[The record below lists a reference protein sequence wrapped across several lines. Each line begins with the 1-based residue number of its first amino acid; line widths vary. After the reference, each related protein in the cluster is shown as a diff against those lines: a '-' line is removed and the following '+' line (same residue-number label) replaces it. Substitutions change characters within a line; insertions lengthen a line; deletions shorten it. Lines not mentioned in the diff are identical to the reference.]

1 MMAAGIHQR
10 FLVLVEPPR
19 RLEPAAPAFDVDPRL
34 VTEGCD
40 ELVVVDMVFFL
51 LLRFAWIA
59 MWMILQRP
67 ASSWQATVAISFR
80 PGLC

>member
-19 RLEPAAPAFDVDPRL
+19 RLAPAAPAFDVDPRL

-40 ELVVVDMVFFL
+40 ELVVVDMVFFY
-51 LLRFAWIA
+51 FSVAWIF